1 MYDYSTYY
9 DAAAIDT
16 MAASSIVEAL
26 LGIMATMGIVMLII
40 LIVNIIGMWKTFSKA
55 GQAGWKSLI
64 PIYNTITLLK
74 IVGLSPWFILVYLA
88 AIIPTIGSLVVLGF
102 TIYVMYRLA
111 KSFGHGAGFTVGLL
125 FLSPI
130 FYCILGFGKSEY
142 QAITNDSASAE

>member
-9 DAAAIDT
+9 DAAAVDA
-16 MAASSIVEAL
+16 MAASSIVEAV
-26 LGIMATMGIVMLII
+26 LGIIATMGIVMLVVGII
-40 LIVNIIGMWKTFSKA
+40 SLIGMWKMFKKA
-55 GQAGWKSLI
+55 GEPGWKCLI

-74 IVGLSPWFILVYLA
+74 IVGLSPWLILVYFA
-88 AIIPTIGSLVVLGF
+88 TIIPTIGALVVLGF

-142 QAITNDSASAE
+142 QAITTETTNAE